1 MTLND
6 NLYKIKEQL
15 SDNSFKLR
23 LLPDSIIYQAH
34 FPGLP
39 ITPGV
44 CIIQIAKE
52 LLERLY
58 GKPLRLKE
66 VVNAKYLATI
76 EPEKADDLQVKFSKL
91 TINEEEHTL
100 KVSVMIS
107 SDETIYTKLSLILE
121 TRND

>member
-6 NLYKIKEQL
+6 NLYIIQEQP
-15 SDNSFKLR
+15 SGNSFKLR
-23 LLPDSIIYQAH
+23 MLPESIIYEAH
-34 FPGLP
+34 FPGMP

-52 LLERLY
+52 LLERVY

-76 EPEKADDLQVKFSKL
+76 EPGKTGVLQVDFSKL
-91 TINEEEHTL
+91 TVNEEEHTL
-100 KVSVMIS
+100 KVSAVIS
-107 SDETIYTKLSLILE
+107 SDGIIYTKLSLILE
-121 TRND
+121 ACND